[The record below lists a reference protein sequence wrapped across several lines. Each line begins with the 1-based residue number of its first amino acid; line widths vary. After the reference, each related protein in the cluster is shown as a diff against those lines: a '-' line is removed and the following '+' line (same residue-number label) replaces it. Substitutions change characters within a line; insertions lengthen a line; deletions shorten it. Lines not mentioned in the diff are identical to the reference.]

1 MTMCS
6 EYSSVSG
13 LGFIMAQWQHQ
24 HLGAFCLRATAQ
36 PRESGWSATDRGDF
50 PGGPVTENLPANAE
64 DMGWI
69 LGPGGSHMLPRA
81 T

>member
-1 MTMCS
+1 MCS
-6 EYSSVSG
+6 EYSSISG
-13 LGFIMAQWQHQ
+13 LGFIMAQRQHQ
-24 HLGAFCLRATAQ
+24 HLRAFCLRATAQ

-50 PGGPVTENLPANAE
+50 PGGPGTENLPANGE

-69 LGPGGSHMLPRA
+69 RGPGGSHMLPRA